1 MNSTWPHHAPEPP
14 STRTSHA
21 AHSTPHNKQDS
32 HTAPA
37 RQTANYTEDEPA
49 QSHSTTTTD
58 ADQTVQAST
67 TSHHG
72 QQADKT
78 MLIIRQSSAYAATPH
93 KATNA
98 PHAHNHNT
106 SPPPQRQPPG
116 DDQANQPETPPRG
129 HDPSGDPRSPPADSY
144 RSLVELCPQGGG
156 AFCCDFITS

>member
-1 MNSTWPHHAPEPP
+1 MTTPWQAHAPEAQ
-14 STRTSHA
+14 STNATAHA
-21 AHSTPHNKQDS
+21 NYTQHNNKDS
-32 HTAPA
+32 HTVHAP
-37 RQTANYTEDEPA
+37 QTARVTADEPA

-58 ADQTVQAST
+58 VDQTVQAST
-67 TSHHG
+67 TSRHG

-116 DDQANQPETPPRG
+116 DDQANQPETPPG
-129 HDPSGDPRSPPADSY
+129 GMTLPVTHDRPRRTAIA
-144 RSLVELCPQGGG
+144 L
-156 AFCCDFITS
+156 